1 MTKIYGEGGATAI
14 CADDLIPETT
24 EDEFEVEL
32 NLFERKQQQQ
42 QQKRK
47 YHKPPTA
54 MGIGETITSFQPPNN
69 NGGGDSSGGV
79 DIDSTNRSSS
89 NNNEKDKK
97 YADAKPVP
105 FLSLFRHGTPK
116 DKLIILIG
124 IIVQSL
130 VGLSF
135 AAMNLVFGEVLDNLA
150 STTDILGNTI
160 GTIKIMAILAAVF
173 GAAAFIGM
181 SAIPYGAARLTNRV
195 RNAYVTAVLSQDM
208 AFFDESKPGE
218 IVAALA
224 EYTLDFEEGLSIKLG
239 EGLQATFGGLGG
251 LVVALYFS
259 WQITLM
265 CLVTVPIMAFSFY
278 MILQSGAGNDG
289 LLGKEAYEAAANV
302 ADETLSSMP
311 TVASFAGETKAAS
324 RYEDHLGE
332 AEEVAIRQVCVCVFF
347 FNYYFIDLVQSLTFI
362 HHPPSPLLYFRARS
376 LDLVPDSSGAPSLV

>member
-1 MTKIYGEGGATAI
+1 MTKIYGEGGVTTGATAI

-54 MGIGETITSFQPPNN
+54 MGIGETITSFQPPGNN
-69 NGGGDSSGGV
+69 NNSGDSSGV
-79 DIDSTNRSSS
+79 DDIDSTNRSS
-89 NNNEKDKK
+89 NNNEKDEDKK

-124 IIVQSL
+124 IIVQCL

-181 SAIPYGAARLTNRV
+181 SAIPMV
-195 RNAYVTAVLSQDM
+195 
-208 AFFDESKPGE
+208 P
-218 IVAALA
+218 
-224 EYTLDFEEGLSIKLG
+224 LD
-239 EGLQATFGGLGG
+239 
-251 LVVALYFS
+251 
-259 WQITLM
+259 
-265 CLVTVPIMAFSFY
+265 
-278 MILQSGAGNDG
+278 
-289 LLGKEAYEAAANV
+289 
-302 ADETLSSMP
+302 
-311 TVASFAGETKAAS
+311 
-324 RYEDHLGE
+324 
-332 AEEVAIRQVCVCVFF
+332 
-347 FNYYFIDLVQSLTFI
+347 
-362 HHPPSPLLYFRARS
+362 
-376 LDLVPDSSGAPSLV
+376 

>member
-1 MTKIYGEGGATAI
+1 MTKIYGEGGATTGSTTAI
-14 CADDLIPETT
+14 CADDLIAETS
-24 EDEFEVEL
+24 EDQFEAEL
-32 NLFERKQQQQ
+32 NLFERRQQQ

-54 MGIGETITSFQPPNN
+54 MGIGETITSFQPPGSNVPN
-69 NGGGDSSGGV
+69 GDSNGV
-79 DIDSTNRSSS
+79 DIDSTNRT
-89 NNNEKDKK
+89 NDNNEKDEDKK

-124 IIVQSL
+124 IVVQCL

-208 AFFDESKPGE
+208 TFFDESKPGE

-311 TVASFAGETKAAS
+311 TVASFAGETKAAA

-332 AEEVAIRQVCVCVFF
+332 AEEVAIRQVCCPIQLLF
-347 FNYYFIDLVQSLTFI
+347 YIDCSQTW
-362 HHPPSPLLYFRARS
+362 
-376 LDLVPDSSGAPSLV
+376 